1 MKTGALIL
9 SALGVPLALVGQ
21 GTGVVTGTV
30 HDTAGLAVHQA
41 RVRALTGGPAGAR
54 LVASTVTSPDGVY
67 RFDSIPVGRVILDG
81 SVIGYF
87 AAFDTVMV
95 APGETL
101 RHDFRLRLSPVTL
114 TPTIVTAAKRSQ
126 LLDQAITSVALVSRE
141 AIAARAV
148 NTVDE
153 AVDKVPGVQ
162 FINGQVNIRGS
173 SGFVEG
179 FGSRVLLL
187 VDGVPANQGDR
198 GGINWDLVA
207 VDQVQRVEVVKGAG
221 SALYGS
227 AAFGGVVNLITRE
240 LPTGP
245 HARLRATA
253 GAFAN
258 PPQPAWGF
266 RDFTGVQDGVDLSAS
281 YGQGTVRGGLAAGAR
296 HSDGY
301 REQDKADHW
310 QVSGRG
316 EWRPQPVMLVNLSG
330 AWASD
335 QYQVPEPWCTQGE
348 CADSGLAVQP
358 FRIVV
363 GDSAHPGNRGNR
375 TRSDKGYLTVLVTR
389 TPSER
394 IAWSARASWL
404 RTHFTD
410 SYPNRVL
417 SLGGPA
423 DLAIAN
429 RYGLEGR
436 VVSRRDT
443 GQVVTFGAEA
453 AHSDVL
459 SNVFSGDSTGATGT
473 HSQDEYAAYG
483 EAEQVLGPLRLTAG
497 ARGDFLTIDGKGLTA
512 FVSPRGGIVWPTP
525 SGSWRASV
533 GRAYRAPS
541 LAERFVTTYVFG
553 LRVVPNPA
561 LRAEDGWSAEI
572 GRSWNPLPRLHGDA
586 AVFWTE
592 ARHLVEPVITNQL
605 VIQFQNLQ
613 RARLAGLDLN
623 VTASPFT
630 RGLTTSLAYQFL
642 YAREL
647 PHDSIIDTISI
658 RTPER
663 PLLFRPR
670 HLVTLSAD
678 YEWRRLG
685 VGADWRFA
693 SRFEGKD
700 PLFPDDPRLDQKVLD
715 LRASWTTGP
724 LEAHL
729 KVANAL
735 NYIYNLAPRVLEPV
749 RTTTLMLTYTY

>member
-1 MKTGALIL
+1 MRTAALIL
-9 SALGVPLALVGQ
+9 STLSVPLVLMGQ
-21 GTGVVTGTV
+21 GTGAVTGTV
-30 HDTAGLAVHQA
+30 NDTAGLAVHQA
-41 RVRALTGGPAGAR
+41 RVRALTSGPAGAR
-54 LVASTVTSPDGVY
+54 LVASTLTSAQGIY
-67 RFDSIPVGRVILDG
+67 RLDSVPAGPLVLDV
-81 SVIGYF
+81 SVLGYF
-87 AAFDTVMV
+87 PASDTVHV

-114 TPTIVTAAKRSQ
+114 MPTIVTAAKRSQ

-141 AIAARAV
+141 AISARAV
-148 NTVDE
+148 NTIDE
-153 AVDKVPGVQ
+153 AVDKAPGVQ
-162 FINGQVNIRGS
+162 FIDGQVNIRGS

-179 FGSRVLLL
+179 LGSRVLLL

-198 GGINWDLVA
+198 DGINWDLVP
-207 VDQVQRVEVVKGAG
+207 VDQVQRVEVIKGAG

-240 LPTGP
+240 LPTGV
-245 HARLRATA
+245 HARIRTTA
-253 GAFAN
+253 GVFAN
-258 PPQPAWGF
+258 PPDPVWAF
-266 RDFTGVQDGVDLSAS
+266 RDYTGIQDGVDVSAS

-301 REQDKADHW
+301 RQQDKDDHW

-316 EWRPQPVMLVNLSG
+316 EWRPEPAMLVNLSG

-335 QYQVPEPWCTQGE
+335 QYQVPEPWCIQGE

-358 FRIVV
+358 FRIV
-363 GDSAHPGNRGNR
+363 GDSADPGNRGNR
-375 TRSDKGYLTVLVTR
+375 TRSDKGYLTALVTR

-394 IAWSARASWL
+394 IAWTARASWL
-404 RTHFTD
+404 RTRFTD
-410 SYPNRVL
+410 SYPNRGL
-417 SLGGPA
+417 PLGPA
-423 DLAIAN
+423 DAAIAN

-443 GQVVTFGAEA
+443 GQIVTFGAEA
-453 AHSDVL
+453 THSDVW
-459 SNVFSGDSTGATGT
+459 SNVFSGDTAGATGT
-473 HSQDEYAAYG
+473 HAQDEYAAYG
-483 EAEQVLGPLRLTAG
+483 EAEQVLGPVRLTAG

-512 FVSPRGGIVWPTP
+512 FVSPRGGIVWPTA
-525 SGSWRASV
+525 SGSWRASI

-553 LRVVPNPA
+553 LRVIPNPA

-572 GRSWNPLPRLHGDA
+572 GRSWSPLARLRGDA

-592 ARHLVEPVITNQL
+592 ARHLVEPVITQQPSTQQT

-623 VTASPFT
+623 MTATPFT
-630 RGLTTSLAYQFL
+630 PDLTTSLAYQFL

-647 PHDSIIDTISI
+647 AHDSSGT

-670 HLVTLSAD
+670 HLLTFSVD
-678 YEWRRLG
+678 YVWRRLG
-685 VGADWRFA
+685 AGADWRFA
-693 SRFEGKD
+693 SRFEGTD
-700 PLFPDDPRLDQKVLD
+700 PLFPGDPRFDQKVLD

-724 LEAHL
+724 LEARL

-749 RTTTLMLTYTY
+749 RTTTLTLTYSY